1 MGTYAATTDVTA
13 RLGTQVY
20 GLLGVADASDISANT
35 TLLAA
40 IAYADSVIDGYVATR
55 YELPLASV
63 PSSLTTDACNVVRK
77 FLLDT
82 RPDMMTAG
90 DVEAYDMAIKHL
102 RDIAKGAIHLGV
114 TEANEPDI
122 DGDPEIKIIGE
133 DLDESGDSHHT
144 ITSQTWFSNF

>member
-1 MGTYAATTDVTA
+1 MGTYSGTSDVTA

-20 GLLGVADASDISANT
+20 GLLGVADASDVSANA
-35 TLLAA
+35 TLLAG

-63 PSSLTTDACNVVRK
+63 PSSLTTDACNIVRK

-82 RPDMMTAG
+82 RPEMVTAS
-90 DVEAYDMAIKHL
+90 DVEAYDTAIRHL

-114 TEANEPDI
+114 SAANEPDI

-133 DLDESGDSHHT
+133 DLDESADSHHT
-144 ITSQTWFSNF
+144 ITSQSWFSNF